1 MNLTRRLTKEQTRQ
15 KIKTKTSIQSQLE
28 VVILRL
34 YTLGLRQQTFLISV
48 AATEIV
54 YLEPHRWN
62 IVLDSA
68 AFRGND

>member
-54 YLEPHRWN
+54 YLEPR
-62 IVLDSA
+62 
-68 AFRGND
+68 R